1 MSDQPID
8 RLDDELAALLAAE
21 RGAEPSRE
29 ALDRVWSRLAVSLPT
44 GPGSGGSGGGSSP
57 AGRGAASTLAGH
69 LGSKGL
75 ATLAAVFLGGGAV
88 GAAVHA
94 AIRPAPATQIVYV
107 DRFVTAP
114 ASASAAV
121 PAARAVASDT
131 ATAVVEAPP
140 TPPARPRSSA
150 GPAQL
155 ERERAMLD
163 EARSALQSGDG
174 AAALAAIDRHARGF
188 ARPELAEEREALAVQ
203 ALVISGRYDEARA
216 RAARFR
222 ASSPH
227 SLFMPAVDAS
237 LASIP

>member
-1 MSDQPID
+1 MSDQPIE
-8 RLDDELAALLAAE
+8 RIDDELAALLVTE

-29 ALDRVWSRLAVSLPT
+29 ALDRVWSRLALSLPT
-44 GPGSGGSGGGSSP
+44 GSGSGGSGGGSSP
-57 AGRGAASTLAGH
+57 AGSGAAGKLAGH
-69 LGSKGL
+69 LGPKGL

-114 ASASAAV
+114 ASASAAAPATSAVASGAAAAVESQPV
-121 PAARAVASDT
+121 PTARPRAVAT
-131 ATAVVEAPP
+131 
-140 TPPARPRSSA
+140 
-150 GPAQL
+150 PAQL
-155 ERERAMLD
+155 DQERAVLD
-163 EARSALQSGDG
+163 EARTALQSGDG

-188 ARPELAEEREALAVQ
+188 AHPELAEEREALAVQ
-203 ALVISGRYDEARA
+203 ALVISGRYEDARA